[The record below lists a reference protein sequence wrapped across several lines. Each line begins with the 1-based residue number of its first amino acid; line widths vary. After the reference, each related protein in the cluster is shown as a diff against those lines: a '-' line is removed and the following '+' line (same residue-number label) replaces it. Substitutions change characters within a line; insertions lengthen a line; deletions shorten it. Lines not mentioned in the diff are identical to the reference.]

1 MENNR
6 AQKRDKKSQGVD
18 GVIREGP
25 TKKVI
30 FKPSPARKQGR
41 ARCTSRGKTFGAAR
55 TSSAKALR
63 QESAWQVWET
73 GRMSEWLEWR
83 E

>member
-30 FKPSPARKQGR
+30 FKPSPAGSKGEPD
-41 ARCTSRGKTFGAAR
+41 AHLGGKRSGWP
-55 TSSAKALR
+55 
-63 QESAWQVWET
+63 EHQVQ
-73 GRMSEWLEWR
+73 RP
-83 E
+83 